1 MSFKLR
7 SGSESLNSHS
17 GLKFKELGS
26 SPAKQVITP
35 KPTIEWGPEEQT
47 GKYVEPNDRGG
58 HTTKTTFQTEGSS
71 YTPPNKTKEGDLAYA
86 NMTPQ
91 QRKIQDDNYIAK
103 NTQKVAKSRQEL
115 EETKNNME
123 GIPKLPAK
131 TIPVEL
137 TENLQQPKMK
147 KFTKVVDEK
156 PGLFNRGRVTV
167 TNNETG
173 KSHSSKTS
181 SRTGE
186 VAKKVG
192 KFVKNIIPTQGFKR
206 RDMPNRK
213 NGSTDCTI

>member
-7 SGSESLNSHS
+7 SGSGSLNSHS

-26 SPAKQVITP
+26 SPAKQVITW
-35 KPTIEWGPEEQT
+35 EPERKT
-47 GKYVEPNDRGG
+47 GEYKEPNDKGG
-58 HTTKTTFQTEGSS
+58 HTTKRTYQTDGTS
-71 YTPPNKTKEGDLAYA
+71 YTPPNKTEEGDLAYA
-86 NMTPQ
+86 NMTQ
-91 QRKIQDDNYIAK
+91 AQRDAADAKYIAA

-123 GIPKLPAK
+123 GIPKLPV
-131 TIPVEL
+131 TPIPVEQ
-137 TENLQQPKMK
+137 TENIQKPKMK

-156 PGLFNRGRVTV
+156 PGLFNRGQITV
-167 TNNETG
+167 TNNDTG
-173 KSHSSKTS
+173 KSHTSKTS

>member
-1 MSFKLR
+1 MARTPFKLR
-7 SGSESLNSHS
+7 SS
-17 GLKFKELGS
+17 GPFKMMGS
-26 SPAKQVITP
+26 SPLKQDDI
-35 KPTIEWGPEEQT
+35 KWGDEKKTSET
-47 GKYVEPNDRGG
+47 VTPNDRGG
-58 HTTKTTFQTEGSS
+58 ENTKTTYETKGTS
-71 YTPPNKTKEGDLAYA
+71 YTPPNKTPKGDLAYEKL
-86 NMTPQ
+86 TPEE
-91 QRKIQDDNYIAK
+91 RKIQDDEYIAANTKKHEK
-103 NTQKVAKSRQEL
+103 NREEL
-115 EETKNNME
+115 NVTKNNME
-123 GIPKLPAK
+123 EIPRLPIK
-131 TIPVEL
+131 PLPVEQ
-137 TENLQQPKMK
+137 TENIQKPKMK